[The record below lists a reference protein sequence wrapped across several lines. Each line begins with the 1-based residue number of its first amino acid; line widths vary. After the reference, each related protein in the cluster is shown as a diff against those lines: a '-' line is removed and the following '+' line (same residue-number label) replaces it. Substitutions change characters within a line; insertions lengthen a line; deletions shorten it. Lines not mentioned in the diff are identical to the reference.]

1 MNLWNLDW
9 STKSLKSWL
18 VHKLQ
23 YTPYNSKILIGYSIG
38 LGIINEGEGEG
49 GENLKSG
56 GNRGSKSGNCT
67 FEMYEVTEFS
77 KTVNMVGAYELPI

>member
-1 MNLWNLDW
+1 MR
-9 STKSLKSWL
+9 
-18 VHKLQ
+18 
-23 YTPYNSKILIGYSIG
+23 GR
-38 LGIINEGEGEG
+38 G

-67 FEMYEVTEFS
+67 FEMYEVTEFP